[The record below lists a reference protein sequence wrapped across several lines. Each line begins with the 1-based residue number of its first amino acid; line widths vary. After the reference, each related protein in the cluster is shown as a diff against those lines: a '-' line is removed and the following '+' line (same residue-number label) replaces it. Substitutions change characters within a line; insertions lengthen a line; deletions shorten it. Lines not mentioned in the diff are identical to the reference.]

1 MSQAHNRS
9 LSIALG
15 RLRFAVVTSCW
26 VIALSLGAQVTV
38 WSLCTFTDMRQAD
51 AAPPDGVP
59 AIVNGNDKPAQAAK
73 AEKSRSARDKD
84 ARWRPESEQDKEPE
98 PLSAN
103 ERVFKIAL
111 TVSRTMAM
119 VGALLVCPLM
129 ALGVIIAVPVGAPK
143 AERAVNALIWA
154 LVLSALVLPLGGWF
168 GIAWREGAASSY
180 EQMAAA
186 VDTISA
192 EEQASFSPKFY
203 GRYLVLPGAC
213 ALGFIIA
220 GFQFSS
226 AVVAVLLR
234 RQVFDPE
241 LEEEASNVAA
251 TSLHGTG
258 RTAGALTKA
267 LQEDKSKAKK
277 KKAAGPMTKL
287 SPGEAPKRLI

>member
-26 VIALSLGAQVTV
+26 IIALCLATQVTV
-38 WSLCTFTDMRQAD
+38 WSLCTFTDMRVAD
-51 AAPPDGVP
+51 AAPPDDVP
-59 AIVNGNDKPAQAAK
+59 TIVNGDEKPAKPAK
-73 AEKSRSARDKD
+73 ADTPLAAADKK
-84 ARWRPESEQDKEPE
+84 ARWRPESEQEEEPV

-103 ERVFKIAL
+103 DRVFKIAL
-111 TVSRTMAM
+111 TVSRTMALL
-119 VGALLVCPLM
+119 GALIVCPLM
-129 ALGVIIAVPVGAPK
+129 ALGVILGVPAGAPK
-143 AERAVNALIWA
+143 VERAVNALIWG

-168 GIAWREGAASSY
+168 GIAWHEGSVSSY

-186 VDTISA
+186 VDASRADEEAGFPA
-192 EEQASFSPKFY
+192 ELY
-203 GRYLVLPGAC
+203 GRYLLLPGVS
-213 ALGFIIA
+213 ALGFIFV
-220 GFQFSS
+220 GLQFSS

-241 LEEEASNVAA
+241 LEQEASNVAA

-267 LQEDKSKAKK
+267 LQEDKSKARK
-277 KKAAGPMTKL
+277 KKASGPMTKM